1 MHREPADPSLD
12 SEGVA
17 FQVQKV
23 FIKNIDPFAP
33 IGRTETEV
41 RAYFSQFG
49 EIIDF
54 KVLQN
59 RAFKSPPS
67 SLRVPN
73 F

>member
-1 MHREPADPSLD
+1 MHRESADPSLD
-12 SEGVA
+12 PEGVA

-23 FIKNIDPFAP
+23 FIKNIDPFTP
-33 IGRTETEV
+33 LGRTETDV
-41 RAYFSQFG
+41 HAYFSGFG

-59 RAFKSPPS
+59 RELRSPPA

>member
-1 MHREPADPSLD
+1 MHRESADTSLD
-12 SEGVA
+12 PEGVA

-33 IGRTETEV
+33 LGRTEADV
-41 RAYFSQFG
+41 HAYFSQFG

-59 RAFKSPPS
+59 RELTSPPA